1 MKKVSLLIVSFI
13 FLVSCSSTKTTTK
26 QTKSS
31 NSTKTKVSSLREDGK
46 LATITLED
54 IWKFGTFRTQRLGGF
69 HSAKKGDFYY
79 VINNRGQE
87 LDKYSYA
94 TLNKVE
100 TLVDATN
107 LNGINS
113 LYNYT
118 FNEDETK
125 LIIGTEVAQIYRH
138 SSKAIFYVYDL
149 NTKKLTKISDNQ
161 IQEPTFSPD
170 GNKVAF
176 MYQNNL
182 FYKDLATN
190 TTKQFTFDGK
200 KNSIINGITDWVY
213 EEEFAF
219 VRAFEWDN
227 NSNKIAFIRFDE
239 TDVPE
244 FSMDIFG
251 QDLYPK
257 QQVFKYPKAGENNAE
272 VSLFMYDLNSN
283 SSKKVDLGTDQQYYI
298 PRMQWTKNNKLCVTT
313 LNRHQDNL
321 NLLYVDK
328 NTLNHQVILN
338 EKDAAYIDITDNLT
352 FLKDNSFIWT
362 SEQDGFNHIY
372 HYAENGKLIN
382 QVTKG
387 NWEVTNYYGYD
398 DKSNKIFFQST
409 QDGSINRAVS
419 SINLDGTNTKKL
431 SVNTGSNAASFSHS
445 FNYYIN
451 TFSSAITPTIY
462 TLNDAKTGKELKV
475 IKENSDILKK
485 LAAYHLGKKEF
496 STITTK
502 DGTFNMW
509 MMKPA
514 DFDASKKYPL
524 FMYQYSGPG
533 SQSVANRWNYS
544 DDYWYHMLAQKGYI
558 VACVDGRGTGYK
570 GRDFKKVTQKELGKY
585 EIEDQINA
593 AKELGKLNYID
604 QNRIGIWGWSF
615 GGYMSSLAIT
625 KGADTFK
632 MAIAVAPVTSWRFYD
647 SIYTERYMQTPQENA
662 SGYDDNSP
670 INFAKLLK
678 GKYLLIHGTGDDNV
692 HVQNTMR
699 MIDAMVNANKQFDLF
714 IYPDRTHG
722 IYSTRND
729 RLHLYTKMTKFIE
742 DNL

>member
-1 MKKVSLLIVSFI
+1 MKKLVFLIVSLTLLI
-13 FLVSCSSTKTTTK
+13 SCSTAQNTTK
-26 QTKSS
+26 NPVSVS
-31 NSTKTKVSSLREDGK
+31 NNTDSNADRVGK
-46 LATITLED
+46 QITLED
-54 IWKFGTFRTQRLGGF
+54 IWKFGTFRPQYLGGF
-69 HSAKKGDFYY
+69 HSAKNGDFYY
-79 VINNRGQE
+79 VINNRGQQ
-87 LDKYSYA
+87 LDKYAYK
-94 TLNKVE
+94 TLEKVE
-100 TLVDATN
+100 TLVDATH

-113 LYNYT
+113 LYDYT
-118 FNEDETK
+118 FNDDETK
-125 LIIGTEVAQIYRH
+125 LIIGTEKEQIYRH
-138 SSKAIFYVYDL
+138 SSKGIYFVYDL
-149 NTKKLTKISDNQ
+149 NTKKLQKISDNQ

-176 MYQNNL
+176 MYANNL
-182 FYKDLATN
+182 FYKDLASN
-190 TTKQFTFDGK
+190 TTKQITFDGK

-219 VRAFEWDN
+219 VRAFEWNN
-227 NSNKIAFIRFDE
+227 NSDNIAFIRFDE

-244 FSMDIFG
+244 FSMDIYG
-251 QDLYPK
+251 TNLYPK

-272 VSLFMYDLNSN
+272 VSLFLYNLNN
-283 SSKKVDLGTDQQYYI
+283 NYKQKINLGKDQQYYI
-298 PRMQWTKNNKLCVTT
+298 PRMEWTPNDKLCVTT
-313 LNRHQDNL
+313 LNRHQNNL
-321 NLLYVDK
+321 NLIYVDK
-328 NTLNHQVILN
+328 NTLQHQVILN

-372 HYAENGKLIN
+372 HYAANGQLIN

-398 DKSNKIFFQST
+398 DKTNKIYFQST
-409 QDGSINRAVS
+409 QDGSINRTVS
-419 SINLDGTNTKKL
+419 SVNLDGTNLKKL
-431 SVNTGSNAASFSHS
+431 TINIGSNAASFSHS

-451 TFSSAITPTIY
+451 TYSSAETPTIY

-475 IKENSDILKK
+475 IKENSAVLKK
-485 LAAYHLGKKEF
+485 LAPYHLGKKEF

-514 DFDASKKYPL
+514 NFDANKKYPL
-524 FMYQYSGPG
+524 LMYQYSGPG
-533 SQSVANRWNYS
+533 SQSVSNRWNYS
-544 DDYWYHMLAQKGYI
+544 DDYWYYMLNQKGYI

-593 AKELGKLNYID
+593 AKALGKRNYID
-604 QNRIGIWGWSF
+604 ENRIGIWGWSF

-670 INFAKLLK
+670 INFAELLK

-699 MIDAMVNANKQFDLF
+699 MVNALVEANKQFDLF
-714 IYPDRTHG
+714 VYPDRTHS

-729 RLHLYTKMTKFIE
+729 RLHLYTKMTRFIE